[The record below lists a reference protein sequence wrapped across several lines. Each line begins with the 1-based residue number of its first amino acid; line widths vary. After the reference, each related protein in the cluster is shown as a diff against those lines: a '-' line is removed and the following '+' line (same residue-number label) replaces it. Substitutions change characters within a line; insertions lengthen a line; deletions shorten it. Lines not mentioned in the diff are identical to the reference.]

1 MQFSVVFC
9 IKLSGKLNDQMNNL
23 TKDAD
28 GTLLFEAYHC
38 NGGGCW
44 TELVESKMKEII
56 DENN

>member
-1 MQFSVVFC
+1 
-9 IKLSGKLNDQMNNL
+9 MNNL